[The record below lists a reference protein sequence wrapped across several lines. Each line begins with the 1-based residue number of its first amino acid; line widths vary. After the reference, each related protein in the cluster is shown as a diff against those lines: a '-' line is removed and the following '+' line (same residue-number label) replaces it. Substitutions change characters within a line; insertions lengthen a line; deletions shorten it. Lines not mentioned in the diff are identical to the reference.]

1 MFSPPAAQVIVPV
14 NSVAGQLT
22 LSRSQL
28 DRRTAWFQRGFFDA
42 PVQPASAAI

>member
-14 NSVAGQLT
+14 NSVAGRLT

-28 DRRTAWFQRGFFDA
+28 DRWTAWLQLGVFDT
-42 PVQPASAAI
+42 PVQPASVAI